1 MLPREMTALLP
12 LPVLPIVL
20 FLAACTGADSADDSG
35 PVVDTS
41 PGSLALAFQMEE
53 DLIVSMDAPPVGTFY
68 GSIYAED
75 DATAIGP
82 NDGAVSLED
91 FSAEMDLSDGGG
103 PTATLY
109 TTGAL
114 ASDVVWVLGCLDVD
128 ANGCGDEGDPITV
141 PNDDKLVV
149 PAAAETAVT
158 VQMNM
163 LRP

>member
-1 MLPREMTALLP
+1 MLPREMTALL
-12 LPVLPIVL
+12 LL
-20 FLAACTGADSADDSG
+20 LAACTGRDSADDSA
-35 PVVDTS
+35 PVLDTS

-82 NDGAVSLED
+82 NDGAASMED
-91 FSAEMDLSDGGG
+91 FSVDMDLSDGGG
-103 PTATLY
+103 PTAALY
-109 TTGAL
+109 TTGPL
-114 ASDVVWVLGCLDVD
+114 DSDVVWVLGCLDVD

-141 PNDDKLVV
+141 PNDDKVAV
-149 PAAAETAVT
+149 PAAAETPVT
-158 VQMNM
+158 VAMNM